1 MKKKKLTQQ
10 EIIAETIGR
19 DASQKRKLNPP
30 NFPVETVS
38 FNNPWIAWGQTL
50 ERYGR

>member
-1 MKKKKLTQQ
+1 MKKSKSTPVKVMS
-10 EIIAETIGR
+10 ETIWR

-38 FNNPWIAWGQTL
+38 FNNPGIAWGQTL
-50 ERYGR
+50 LK